1 MSGGK
6 AGQEGQD
13 WRWRLAAAGDAFAMR
28 VLATALAEDGRH
40 DEAVA
45 WWEKAIAA
53 GDETALHQLADH
65 VGAKRLERQL
75 RRRAETGDVSAMGN
89 LAKRLVRDSGGQR
102 LAEAVH
108 WLTLAVHAG
117 ATLERELVAA
127 LDRAGRSAEAEDRL
141 RHMAA
146 AGDLHALQ
154 DLVGRL
160 REGDD
165 VERLDEAVVWLT
177 RGVAAGEPWEW
188 DLVAVLDRAGRADE
202 AEARLRRLA
211 DRHDVKAVATL
222 VRRAPEN
229 MRAQVSRRE
238 LDGPARARA
247 VDHIRRVAA
256 ALARLGVQ
264 EEAARWWAAADAL
277 DDRVLSSPAARLAAR
292 PAPASGAPDAGVEWQ
307 LREMAA
313 TDDVTATR
321 VLAGRLARTGRTAEA
336 VRLWT
341 RADAAD
347 VRHLWGGALAEH
359 ALGDTSDTVTA
370 HGGPAGTSGDDMA
383 ARRVADA
390 SPADAASEKTPAG
403 TAREPDIT
411 PATATHH
418 LSAQM
423 PSHAGLSEPVSLVV
437 RVPFGADDDDGGV
450 SAPLDGFR
458 PARDGSPLTLIVRAP
473 AGLDP
478 QGPLEHTLL
487 VPPFG
492 APAPVRFAFLTREPG
507 LHRVRVSAWAGG
519 TFLTEIGMEVSVER
533 DGPYAVGPPSAADMG
548 GMRAHPGE
556 VTLLVDRV
564 GDQYTFRLISDRCI
578 YGAVL
583 AQALTAAPEAA
594 AERAYAMLQRLA
606 AGRGEYSGAHA
617 RRWMKET
624 GVGLWTEMVPDPI
637 KEQFWQLRDHITAFS
652 VASEHDV
659 LPWELLYPIAP
670 GRDEGFLVQQFPVLR
685 NSLGRPRSSA
695 LPIGEPHYVVSARA
709 PVNGDSE
716 IESIRRILGTGTVV
730 DTLDGVLTVIDAG
743 TTGPLHFTCHNTF
756 DPGGGSSILLA
767 DGPFV
772 PALLNS
778 AVAHRALQEGRPL
791 IFINA
796 CRAAG
801 AVPQYTRMLG
811 WAQQFMGA
819 GAGAFVGTLW
829 AVRSDSARRFAE
841 IFYASLSAGE
851 PLGTAVHRA
860 RSHAGDDETDP
871 TWLAYTVYGDPGAIV
886 STPSPTAAP
895 APAVL
900 RPARVVPTPVRC
912 EET

>member
-6 AGQEGQD
+6 AGREGQD

-65 VGAKRLERQL
+65 MGARTLEGQL
-75 RRRAETGDVSAMGN
+75 RRQAESGDVTAMGN
-89 LAKRLVRDSGGQR
+89 LAKLLVRNSGGQR

-108 WLTLAVHAG
+108 WLTLAVRAG
-117 ATLERELVAA
+117 VTPERELVAA
-127 LDRAGRSAEAEDRL
+127 LDSAGRSAEAEDRL

-146 AGDLHALQ
+146 AGDLRALR
-154 DLVGRL
+154 DLVRRL

-165 VERLDEAVVWLT
+165 GERLDEAVVWLT

-238 LDGPARARA
+238 LDGPVRARA
-247 VDHIRRVAA
+247 VDHVRRVAA
-256 ALARLGVQ
+256 ALARLDLR
-264 EEAARWWAAADAL
+264 EEAVRWWTAADAL
-277 DDRVLSSPAARLAAR
+277 DDRVCSSPAARLAAR
-292 PAPASGAPDAGVEWQ
+292 PAPVSGAPDSGVEWQ
-307 LREMAA
+307 LQEMAA

-321 VLAGRLARTGRTAEA
+321 VLAGYLARTGQTAEA
-336 VRLWT
+336 VRMWT

-347 VRHLWGGALAEH
+347 GRGLWGDVLEQR
-359 ALGDTSDTVTA
+359 ALGGASDTVTS
-370 HGGPAGTSGDDMA
+370 HGVQGGAPGDG
-383 ARRVADA
+383 VVGDA
-390 SPADAASEKTPAG
+390 SPADAESEETPAG
-403 TAREPDIT
+403 TVEEPDT
-411 PATATHH
+411 APATATHR

-423 PSHAGLSEPVSLVV
+423 PSHAGLYEPVSLVV
-437 RVPFGADDDDGGV
+437 RVPFGAAHDDDGV
-450 SAPLDGFR
+450 SAPLAGFR
-458 PARDGSPLTLIVRAP
+458 PAPDGSPLTLIVRAP

-487 VPPFG
+487 VPPSD

-519 TFLTEIGMEVSVER
+519 TFLTEIGLEVTVER
-533 DGPYAVGPPSAADMG
+533 DGPYAVEPPSTADMG
-548 GMRAHPGE
+548 EIRAHPGE

-624 GVGLWTEMVPDPI
+624 GVGLWTEMVPDAV

-659 LPWELLYPIAP
+659 LPWELLYPVAP

-685 NSLGRPRSSA
+685 NSLGQTRSSV

-778 AVAHRALQEGRPL
+778 AVARRALQDGRPL
-791 IFINA
+791 VFVNA

-829 AVRSDSARRFAE
+829 AVRSDSAQRFAE
-841 IFYASLSAGE
+841 AFYASLSAGE

-860 RSHAGDDETDP
+860 RSHAGHDETDP
-871 TWLAYTVYGDPGAIV
+871 TWLAYTVYGDPTAIV
-886 STPSPTAAP
+886 STSVP
-895 APAVL
+895 APAAAVFS
-900 RPARVVPTPVRC
+900 PARAVPTPVRC
-912 EET
+912 EDT

>member
-28 VLATALAEDGRH
+28 VLATALAEDGRN

-45 WWEKAIAA
+45 WWEKAVAA
-53 GDETALHQLADH
+53 GDETALRQLADH
-65 VGAKRLERQL
+65 VGARSLEGQL
-75 RRRAETGDVSAMGN
+75 RRRAESGDVSAMGN
-89 LAKRLVRDSGGQR
+89 LAKLLVRNSGGQR
-102 LAEAVH
+102 LDEAVH
-108 WLTLAVHAG
+108 WLTLAVRAG

-127 LDRAGRSAEAEDRL
+127 LDSAGRSAEAEDRL

-146 AGDLHALQ
+146 ASDLRALR
-154 DLVGRL
+154 DLVARL

-165 VERLDEAVVWLT
+165 GERLDEAVVWLT
-177 RGVAAGEPWEW
+177 RGLAAGEPWEW
-188 DLVAVLDRAGRADE
+188 DLISVLDRAGRADE

-222 VRRAPEN
+222 VRRAPDTK
-229 MRAQVSRRE
+229 RVQVSRRE
-238 LDGPARARA
+238 LDGPVRARA

-256 ALARLGVQ
+256 ALARLDVQ
-264 EEAARWWAAADAL
+264 EEAVRWWTAADAL
-277 DDRVLSSPAARLAAR
+277 DDRILSSPAARLAAR
-292 PAPASGAPDAGVEWQ
+292 PAPVSGAPDAGVEWQ

-321 VLAGRLARTGRTAEA
+321 VLAGYLARTGQTAEA
-336 VRLWT
+336 VRMWT

-347 VRHLWGGALAEH
+347 DRGLWGGVFKAR
-359 ALGDTSDTVTA
+359 ALG
-370 HGGPAGTSGDDMA
+370 GTSNGRA
-383 ARRVADA
+383 TDA
-390 SPADAASEKTPAG
+390 SPADAMSEETPAG
-403 TAREPDIT
+403 TAGEPDAA

-423 PSHAGLSEPVSLVV
+423 PCQAGLCEPVSVVV
-437 RVPFGADDDDGGV
+437 RVPFAVDHDDGGV
-450 SAPLDGFR
+450 SAPLAGFR
-458 PARDGSPLTLIVRAP
+458 PAREGSPLTLIVRAP
-473 AGLDP
+473 AGLEP
-478 QGPLEHTLL
+478 QGPLEHTVL
-487 VPPFG
+487 VPPFD

-519 TFLTEIGMEVSVER
+519 TFLTEIGLEVSVER
-533 DGPYAVGPPSAADMG
+533 DGPYAVKPPSTADMG
-548 GMRAHPGE
+548 EIRAQPGE

-659 LPWELLYPIAP
+659 LPWELLYPVAP

-685 NSLGRPRSSA
+685 HSLGRPRSSV

-730 DTLDGVLTVIDAG
+730 DTLDGVLTVVDAG

-778 AVAHRALQEGRPL
+778 AVARRALQDGRPL

-819 GAGAFVGTLW
+819 GASAFVGTLW
-829 AVRSDSARRFAE
+829 AVRSDSAQRFAE
-841 IFYASLSAGE
+841 AFYASLSAGE

-860 RSHAGDDETDP
+860 RSHAGHDETDP
-871 TWLAYTVYGDPGAIV
+871 TWLAYTVYGDPAATTSI
-886 STPSPTAAP
+886 PAPAAAP
-895 APAVL
+895 APGVFS
-900 RPARVVPTPVRC
+900 PARVVPTPVRC
-912 EET
+912 EDT

>member
-65 VGAKRLERQL
+65 VGARRLERQL
-75 RRRAETGDVSAMGN
+75 RRRAESGDVTAMGN
-89 LAKRLVRDSGGQR
+89 LAKRLVRDSGGRR

-117 ATLERELVAA
+117 ANLERELVAA
-127 LDRAGRSAEAEDRL
+127 LDSAGRPAEAEDRL

-146 AGDLHALQ
+146 AGDRHALH
-154 DLVGRL
+154 DLVARL
-160 REGDD
+160 RAGDD
-165 VERLDEAVVWLT
+165 AERLDEAVVWLT

-211 DRHDVKAVATL
+211 DRHDVEAVATL

-229 MRAQVSRRE
+229 TRAHVSRRE
-238 LDGPARARA
+238 LDGPARNRA

-256 ALARLGVQ
+256 VLARLGVQ
-264 EEAARWWAAADAL
+264 EEAVRWWAAADAL
-277 DDRVLSSPAARLAAR
+277 DDGVLSSPAARLAAR
-292 PAPASGAPDAGVEWQ
+292 PAPASGSPDAGVEWQ

-347 VRHLWGGALAEH
+347 DRRGWGGSLAQH
-359 ALGDTSDTVTA
+359 ALGGTPDTVTT
-370 HGGPAGTSGDDMA
+370 HDGPVSASGDGT
-383 ARRVADA
+383 VADA
-390 SPADAASEKTPAG
+390 SPADADFEETPAG
-403 TAREPDIT
+403 TVREPDT
-411 PATATHH
+411 DPATATHH

-437 RVPFGADDDDGGV
+437 RVPFGADHDDGGV
-450 SAPLDGFR
+450 SAPLAGFR
-458 PARDGSPLTLIVRAP
+458 PARDGSPLTLIVRAA

-519 TFLTEIGMEVSVER
+519 TFLTEIGLEVSVER
-533 DGPYAVGPPSAADMG
+533 DGPYAVEPPSAADLG
-548 GMRAHPGE
+548 EMRAHPGE

-659 LPWELLYPIAP
+659 LPWELLYPVTP

-685 NSLGRPRSSA
+685 NSLGQPRSSA

-756 DPGGGSSILLA
+756 EPGGGSSILLA

-778 AVAHRALQEGRPL
+778 AVACRSLQGGRPL

-829 AVRSDSARRFAE
+829 AVRSDSAQRFAE
-841 IFYASLSAGE
+841 AFYASLSAGE

-860 RSHAGDDETDP
+860 RSHAGHDETDP
-871 TWLAYTVYGDPGAIV
+871 TWLAYTVYGDPAAMV
-886 STPSPTAAP
+886 STPVPAPAAAP
-895 APAVL
+895 AVFSPAL
-900 RPARVVPTPVRC
+900 VVPTPVRC
-912 EET
+912 EEA

>member
-53 GDETALHQLADH
+53 GDETALRQLADH
-65 VGAKRLERQL
+65 VGARSLEGQL
-75 RRRAETGDVSAMGN
+75 RRRAESGDVSAMGN
-89 LAKRLVRDSGGQR
+89 LAKLLVRNSGGQR
-102 LAEAVH
+102 LAEGVH
-108 WLTLAVHAG
+108 WLTLAVRAG
-117 ATLERELVAA
+117 ATLEWELVTA
-127 LDRAGRSAEAEDRL
+127 LDSAGRSAEAEDRL

-146 AGDLHALQ
+146 ASDLRALQ

-188 DLVAVLDRAGRADE
+188 DLIAVLDRAGRADE

-211 DRHDVKAVATL
+211 DHHDVKAVATL
-222 VRRAPEN
+222 VRRATDTK
-229 MRAQVSRRE
+229 RVQVSRRE
-238 LDGPARARA
+238 LDGA
-247 VDHIRRVAA
+247 VRTRSLDHIRRVAA
-256 ALARLGVQ
+256 ALARLDVQ
-264 EEAARWWAAADAL
+264 EEAVRWWTAADAR
-277 DDRVLSSPAARLAAR
+277 DERILSSPAARLAVR
-292 PAPASGAPDAGVEWQ
+292 PTPVSGAPDAGVEWQ

-321 VLAGRLARTGRTAEA
+321 VLAGYLARTGQTAEA
-336 VRLWT
+336 VRMWT

-347 VRHLWGGALAEH
+347 DRGLWGDVFEER
-359 ALGDTSDTVTA
+359 ALGGTSNTKTGDGVVTDTS
-370 HGGPAGTSGDDMA
+370 PAGAM
-383 ARRVADA
+383 
-390 SPADAASEKTPAG
+390 SEETPAG
-403 TAREPDIT
+403 TAGEPDT
-411 PATATHH
+411 APATATHH

-423 PSHAGLSEPVSLVV
+423 PCQAGLCEPVSVVV
-437 RVPFGADDDDGGV
+437 RVPFAADHDDGGV
-450 SAPLDGFR
+450 SAPLAGFR
-458 PARDGSPLTLIVRAP
+458 PAREGSPLTLIVRAP
-473 AGLDP
+473 TGLEP
-478 QGPLEHTLL
+478 QGPLEHTVL
-487 VPPFG
+487 VPPCD

-519 TFLTEIGMEVSVER
+519 TFLTEIGLEVSVER
-533 DGPYAVGPPSAADMG
+533 DGPYAVKPPSTAAMG
-548 GMRAHPGE
+548 EIRAQPGE

-659 LPWELLYPIAP
+659 LPWELLYPVAP

-685 NSLGRPRSSA
+685 HSLGRPRSSV

-716 IESIRRILGTGTVV
+716 IESIRRILGSGPVV
-730 DTLDGVLTVIDAG
+730 DTLDGVLTVVDEG

-778 AVAHRALQEGRPL
+778 AVARRALQDGRPL

-829 AVRSDSARRFAE
+829 AVRSDSAQRFAE
-841 IFYASLSAGE
+841 AFYASLSAGE

-860 RSHAGDDETDP
+860 RSHAGHDETDP
-871 TWLAYTVYGDPGAIV
+871 TWLAYTVYGDPAAIA
-886 STPSPTAAP
+886 STPAPAPAAAP
-895 APAVL
+895 APGVFG
-900 RPARVVPTPVRC
+900 PARVVPTPVRC
-912 EET
+912 EDT